1 MSVVSGNEL
10 WQWRRVARQNA
21 RAGGIS
27 PEEVDWLLREVA
39 GLDKL
44 VLRWE
49 SFKERS
55 HIQIEK
61 PLSELTQL
69 WQRRLE
75 EKFPLQYV
83 AGVAPWRNFSLA
95 VTQSVLI
102 PRPETEYLIDL
113 SVEACRDRIDSVSP
127 TLQEGNWAD
136 LGTGSGAIAL
146 GLAEVFK
153 EATIHAT
160 DCSAEAIAIA
170 KQNAWR
176 CHLNNQI
183 EFYLGSWFEPL
194 SALKGQLSGIVA
206 NPPYIPSAIVPQLQL
221 EVSRHEPHLALDGGP
236 DGLDCI
242 RHIINTAPSYLRWGG
257 VLLIEMMAG
266 QAPLVCEFLDRQGSY
281 NSIKI
286 CSDLAG
292 IERFALAY
300 RS

>member
-1 MSVVSGNEL
+1 MTVVSGNEL

-21 RAGGIS
+21 VAAGVP

-55 HIQIEK
+55 RIQLER
-61 PLSELTQL
+61 PLSELTEL

-75 EKFPLQYV
+75 ERFPVQYV
-83 AGVAPWRNFSLA
+83 AGVSPWRQFSLA

-113 SVEACRDRIDSVSP
+113 SVEACRDRINSVSP
-127 TLQEGNWAD
+127 PLQEGHWVD

-146 GLAEVFK
+146 ALAEALNR
-153 EATIHAT
+153 ATIHAT

-170 KQNAWR
+170 RQNALR
-176 CHLNNQI
+176 YPCANHI

-194 SALKGQLSGIVA
+194 SDRAGQLSGIVA
-206 NPPYIPSAIVPQLQL
+206 NPPYIPSAMVPQLQP

-242 RHIINTAPSYLRWGG
+242 RHIINTAPSYLRSDG
-257 VLLIEMMAG
+257 VLLLEMMAG
-266 QAPLVCEFLDRQGSY
+266 QAPSVRDLLHCQGSY
-281 NSIKI
+281 KSIKI

-292 IERFALAY
+292 IDRFAVAY
-300 RS
+300 RF